1 MWFPPKKRTKK
12 KKQKKKKEGRNRLVP
27 WCTSGEALPS
37 RCIIFLFCQEINFYK
52 VIDYILHGKEDIKVI
67 P

>member
-1 MWFPPKKRTKK
+1 MNTLMLKFWDLGKRD
-12 KKQKKKKEGRNRLVP
+12 L
-27 WCTSGEALPS
+27 ALEL
-37 RCIIFLFCQEINFYK
+37 CIFYLFCQEINFYK